1 MIRHILLVVPL
12 IVAPSR
18 TIGWTIIP
26 DATTAFPRRRL
37 LRSSRRL
44 VGRPPQHLSTP
55 TYLSVSSSSSSSS
68 SAGGGG
74 NNKLL
79 QKKKKLTSFPRY
91 LEVECWKRQDLRGLE
106 SVLQSFAEAC
116 KQISRIVSR
125 AQTDDVYGGYYD
137 TTADSTTVDGGIS
150 SGSSSTIKNVQ
161 GEVQQKLDVLCNT
174 ILLRAFCG
182 GGRQIHSVASEEEDD
197 PRCCSDVMVRCLFVG
212 VCVVC
217 GRIDFVSDRIITT
230 ITLRRRRT
238 YLSLLL
244 FVIHVSIYLYI
255 YNRATPHSLV
265 ATTLPFLTHSTA
277 VPTLTRVYPLVRFLA
292 FTAND
297 TATK

>member
-1 MIRHILLVVPL
+1 MLIRHILLVVPL
-12 IVAPSR
+12 IVAPS

-26 DATTAFPRRRL
+26 DATTALSPRRG
-37 LRSSRRL
+37 RSSRQRL
-44 VGRPPQHLSTP
+44 VVDRPLSQYLSTP
-55 TYLSVSSSSSSSS
+55 THLSVSSLSSTPPA
-68 SAGGGG
+68 AGGGG

-137 TTADSTTVDGGIS
+137 TADSTVDGGG
-150 SGSSSTIKNVQ
+150 SGSSSIKNVQ

-197 PRCCSDVMVRCLFVG
+197 PRCCSDVMVRCGCVCALLFVG
-212 VCVVC
+212 VSI
-217 GRIDFVSDRIITT
+217 RIGSDHYDHH

-244 FVIHVSIYLYI
+244 FVIHVSIYIYI
-255 YNRATPHSLV
+255 YNRATPHSPV
-265 ATTLPFLTHSTA
+265 ATTLPFLIHSTV
-277 VPTLTRVYPLVRFLA
+277 VPTLTRAYPSARYLA